1 MEDKLMRVIKGMCPH
16 CTGDGPAKYV
26 FAIPSKGG
34 DGLYF
39 RCNECGNKVKFWQ
52 EVKVPESEWIAA
64 GRP

>member
-39 RCNECGNKVKFWQ
+39 RCNECGNKIKYWQ

>member
-1 MEDKLMRVIKGMCPH
+1 MEDKLIKVIKGMCPH

-39 RCNECGNKVKFWQ
+39 RCNECGNKVKYWQ

>member
-1 MEDKLMRVIKGMCPH
+1 VEDKLIKVIKGLCPH
-16 CTGDGPAKYV
+16 CTGDGPSKYV
-26 FAIPSKGG
+26 FAVPSKGG

-39 RCNECGNKVKFWQ
+39 RCNECGNKVKYWQ